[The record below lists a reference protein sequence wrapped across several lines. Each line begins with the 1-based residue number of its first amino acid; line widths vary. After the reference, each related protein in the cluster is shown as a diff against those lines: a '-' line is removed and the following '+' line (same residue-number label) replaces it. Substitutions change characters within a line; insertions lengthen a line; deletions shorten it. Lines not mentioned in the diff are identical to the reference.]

1 MLLSF
6 LFLSIQHFLPW
17 YLKVSEDRIWFHCS
31 LFSNPLSLKL
41 RFYVTTF
48 FFWANEALHLV
59 LLVTLLAGAAEKPQ
73 QSKWQMQLKV
83 TWGRCLAS
91 AMAKDLY
98 HLPNEISLP
107 ENIFLNLKLDEII
120 SMDIYMCIYS
130 KVDLISNVIQLLNY
144 KHSHLYDLWIPELRW
159 NLIFLNKKNKR

>member
-1 MLLSF
+1 
-6 LFLSIQHFLPW
+6 
-17 YLKVSEDRIWFHCS
+17 
-31 LFSNPLSLKL
+31 
-41 RFYVTTF
+41 
-48 FFWANEALHLV
+48 
-59 LLVTLLAGAAEKPQ
+59 
-73 QSKWQMQLKV
+73 MQLKV

-130 KVDLISNVIQLLNY
+130 KVDLISNVIQLLNH

-159 NLIFLNKKNKR
+159 NLIFLNKKTKDNVLFMVDDRAYGYMIWPPKITISLNYNNIWHLSTFRPLCCFTTEKWKELIGFNDLHAQRSGDVFVSGSSSGLS